1 MLSPVQMAPCL
12 WEPAKKERVS
22 TNGRTLGFRA
32 FFCCFFMFFV
42 FLALF
47 RQEYQAGKVSSTAP
61 LGFIT
66 GTSTGLPLLLPE
78 LPALGARTSCPS
90 TVACSRVHQG
100 GIDQVVLTGLP
111 RSWPCDDRSRTPWN
125 YVS

>member
-32 FFCCFFMFFV
+32 CLFFLFFV

-61 LGFIT
+61 FGFIT
-66 GTSTGLPLLLPE
+66 VTPTGLPLLLPE

-90 TVACSRVHQG
+90 TVACSRIRQG
-100 GIDQVVLTGLP
+100 GIDRVAEKLAM
-111 RSWPCDDRSRTPWN
+111 
-125 YVS
+125 